1 MGTSLRQKKM
11 AKKKNEI
18 LRSASSI
25 ISEKGYE
32 KTTMEEIASQLLMTK
47 GSMYYYF
54 KNKEELLFECHLMIL
69 DPSIEKIKEIKNS
82 DLTSIEKMRKVIID
96 YIIFEIN
103 EKAMFNVAGKLDQ
116 TFSSEFLE
124 KILAKRD
131 EYNHIFDELILEG
144 INDGGFQK
152 VDVKMTRLIILGALN
167 SIQSWYKPDGKM
179 KPEEIANIH
188 ADYILRILL

>member
-11 AKKKNEI
+11 AKKKDEI

-47 GSMYYYF
+47 GAMYYYF

-69 DPSIEKIKEIKNS
+69 DPSIEKIKEVKNS
-82 DLTSIEKMRKVIID
+82 DLSHVEKIRKVIID

-103 EKAMFNVAGKLDQ
+103 EKSMFNVAGKLDQ
-116 TFSSEFLE
+116 TFSSEFLG

-131 EYNHIFDELILEG
+131 EYNHIFDELIQEG
-144 INDGGFQK
+144 INDGVFQK
-152 VDVKMTRLIILGALN
+152 VEVKMTRLIILGALN